1 MCSRAIGCQLLSQSR
16 YLRIPYC
23 HAVTKPERMR
33 LNIGFHILA
42 GECGPSPCGFC
53 GKSYQC
59 SVGLKATKKAKA
71 PTSDGPYFAK
81 FSLKSAELFQTKLLV
96 LTDLSS
102 ALLVQTRRS
111 WPGATV
117 WPNTG
122 LTCILDVPLQRISKS
137 LPPRRMQCCV
147 KGERHK
153 RLPNTNNCQGHSIC
167 MHSVII
173 TYNWPVL
180 SYACYCRM
188 HA

>member
-1 MCSRAIGCQLLSQSR
+1 MQSR

-81 FSLKSAELFQTKLLV
+81 FSLKSAETVSDKAPCTNRPVRCPACSDKAFVTWSYSMAQHW
-96 LTDLSS
+96 TDMH
-102 ALLVQTRRS
+102 
-111 WPGATV
+111 PG
-117 WPNTG
+117 
-122 LTCILDVPLQRISKS
+122 CSHQRISKS

-147 KGERHK
+147 KGERQK
-153 RLPNTNNCQGHSIC
+153 RLPNTNYCQGHSIC

-173 TYNWPVL
+173 TYN
-180 SYACYCRM
+180 
-188 HA
+188 

>member
-71 PTSDGPYFAK
+71 PTSDGPYFVK
-81 FSLKSAELFQTKLLV
+81 FSLKSAETVSDKAPCTNRPVKCLACSDKAFVTWSYSMAQHWTDMHPGCSPPTYLEVTATEKDAV
-96 LTDLSS
+96 L
-102 ALLVQTRRS
+102 RK
-111 WPGATV
+111 G
-117 WPNTG
+117 
-122 LTCILDVPLQRISKS
+122 
-137 LPPRRMQCCV
+137 RMA
-147 KGERHK
+147 KAPKHK
-153 RLPNTNNCQGHSIC
+153 
-167 MHSVII
+167 
-173 TYNWPVL
+173 
-180 SYACYCRM
+180 
-188 HA
+188 